1 VSRCRAAVLG
11 RPVGHSLSPVIHN
24 AGFRAAGLTGWAY
37 GAHEVDEAALPAFVA
52 GLGTDWAGLSLTM
65 PLKHAALTIAD
76 EITDTARLLGAANTL
91 VRLDPAPG
99 DANTLVRLDP
109 PPGDANTLVRL
120 DPAPGDAN
128 TLARL
133 DPPPGDATT
142 DDATAGGA
150 TVAGGERAAGGER
163 VAGGARW
170 RADNTDA
177 PGLVD
182 ALRGVGV
189 EAAKRVAL
197 LGAGGTARAAVWAAA
212 RLGAAELV
220 VYARRSAAVDELRDV
235 ADRLGLPLIAAG
247 WADAAGC
254 ADRAD
259 VVISTVPAGAADD
272 LAGQVGWHG
281 GVTVFDVLYHPW
293 PTRLAAAATAGGAT
307 VVGGLELLLAQAVHQ
322 FEQFTGVPAP
332 IPAMRAALHD
342 AAAARDTTSVR
353 DTTSAR
359 GADPAR
365 GASAADGAST
375 ARGKSAA
382 RDASSAGSDL

>member
-24 AGFRAAGLTGWAY
+24 AGFRAAGLTGWSY
-37 GAHEVDEAALPAFVA
+37 GAHEVDEAGLPGFVA
-52 GLGTDWAGLSLTM
+52 GLGPGWAGLSLTM
-65 PLKHAALTIAD
+65 PLKHVALTLAD

-91 VRLDPAPG
+91 VRLDP
-99 DANTLVRLDP
+99 
-109 PPGDANTLVRL
+109 PPGSK
-120 DPAPGDAN
+120 
-128 TLARL
+128 
-133 DPPPGDATT
+133 
-142 DDATAGGA
+142 
-150 TVAGGERAAGGER
+150 ERGSA
-163 VAGGARW
+163 AGGARW

-182 ALRGVGV
+182 ALRGAGV
-189 EAAKRVAL
+189 ETAKRVAL

-220 VYARRSAAVDELRDV
+220 VYARRAEAVEGLREV
-235 ADRLGLPLIAAG
+235 ADRVGLPLVAAG

-259 VVISTVPAGAADD
+259 VVVSTVPAGVADEV
-272 LAGQVGWHG
+272 AGQVGWHG

-332 IPAMRAALHD
+332 VPAMRAALHD
-342 AAAARDTTSVR
+342 AA
-353 DTTSAR
+353 
-359 GADPAR
+359 
-365 GASAADGAST
+365 T
-375 ARGKSAA
+375 ARFDS
-382 RDASSAGSDL
+382 